1 MIISWK
7 DNDSPILTQK
17 AIGVKIKHNNKEK
30 IMWIPKSQ
38 IMENFKPESKMIDI
52 PDWLYD
58 KKIDELFF

>member
-7 DNDSPILTQK
+7 ENESPIFTQK
-17 AIGVKIKHNNKEK
+17 AIGIKIKHNNKEK

-38 IMENFKPESKMIDI
+38 ITEKFKPESKMIDI